1 MDVGCRRERERH
13 ILRRCKYSV
22 ADESTGSEAVRD
34 TRPMGGG
41 GGGAGA
47 REGGVLPLECEYL
60 YGVHLEQDHV
70 DGDLPNN

>member
-22 ADESTGSEAVRD
+22 ADESMGSEGRARHPPHGRR
-34 TRPMGGG
+34 RPL
-41 GGGAGA
+41 A
-47 REGGVLPLECEYL
+47 RWKGGVLPLECEYL
-60 YGVHLEQDHV
+60 YGVHLTQDHV